1 MPNWQ
6 SIEDAYARLLKVR
19 MASDSA
25 LAAVIE
31 SRNVGALPVLEIL
44 TREVEQLT
52 HEVVATLGGG
62 SAVRPG

>member
-19 MASDSA
+19 EAFDHA

-31 SRNVGALPVLEIL
+31 SRNVGALPVMEIL
-44 TREVEQLT
+44 TREVDQLT
-52 HEVVATLGGG
+52 REILTALAPG
-62 SAVRPG
+62 SAISPG